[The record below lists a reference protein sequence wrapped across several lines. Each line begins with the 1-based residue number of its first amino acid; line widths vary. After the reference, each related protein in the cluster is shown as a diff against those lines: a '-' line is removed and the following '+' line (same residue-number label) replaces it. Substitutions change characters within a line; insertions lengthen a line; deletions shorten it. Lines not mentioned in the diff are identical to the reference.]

1 MAEYIEREILIKK
14 LLELFDADFN
24 INGDIMWSDHIC
36 TGEDVEDLIDFIKEE
51 IPAAEVAEVVHG
63 EWIYHPETF
72 YTKSGFTCSV
82 CKDPMWHSPDVK
94 QAFKYCP
101 HCGAKMDGGADNG

>member
-1 MAEYIEREILIKK
+1 MARYVDVDKLIAEYDRVHIGAPGGARK
-14 LLELFDADFN
+14 LMVDAP
-24 INGDIMWSDHIC
+24 
-36 TGEDVEDLIDFIKEE
+36 TADVQ
-51 IPAAEVAEVVHG
+51 EVVHG

-101 HCGAKMDGGADNG
+101 HCGAKMDGGAR